1 MIKKNFWTIE
11 KTSEKQKQKTFE
23 KQNKLFMRN
32 TNFSIDKNKLFYGKN
47 MLFNS

>member
-11 KTSEKQKQKTFE
+11 KTSEKQKKTFE

-32 TNFSIDKNKLFYGKN
+32 TNFSIDKNKLLMAKTYF
-47 MLFNS
+47 